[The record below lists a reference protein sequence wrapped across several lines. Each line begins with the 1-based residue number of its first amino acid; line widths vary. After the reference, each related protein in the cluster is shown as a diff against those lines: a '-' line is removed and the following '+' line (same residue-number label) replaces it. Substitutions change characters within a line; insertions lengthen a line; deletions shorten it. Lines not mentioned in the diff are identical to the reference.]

1 MRQTAALSSQ
11 PSAIEAGIVY
21 LVYTGEAP
29 VFHQSLSAAERMAM
43 AGQRE
48 KKLVTIRNGRLHSGP
63 FSLDV
68 EGFALAEHPT
78 QVTDF
83 FDDRQL
89 TSIYT
94 PEVEKLVS
102 QHTGAA
108 RVIVFDHTRRSSAAA
123 TREKHSARDPVAA
136 AHVDYNDNSARQR
149 LKDVLG
155 DKAEQMASKRFSII
169 NVWRSMSGVIQEWP
183 LAVCDA
189 RTIDESLLHSTV
201 REAPVRAEPSFE
213 YNRPSETR
221 HAAFDPNHKW
231 YYFPSMSRNEALLF
245 KNHDTATGGIARYSM
260 HTAFQDPDT
269 PANPEPRE
277 SIETRVFA
285 FYE

>member
-1 MRQTAALSSQ
+1 MIANETHASQ
-11 PSAIEAGIVY
+11 PAAIEAGIVY

-48 KKLVTIRNGRLHSGP
+48 KKMVTIRNGRLSPGG

-68 EGFALAEHPT
+68 EGFTLAEHQT
-78 QVTDF
+78 AVTDF

-89 TSIYT
+89 SAIYT
-94 PEVEKLVS
+94 PELERLVAK
-102 QHTGAA
+102 HAGAS
-108 RVIVFDHTRRSSAAA
+108 RVIVFDHTRRSSAAS

-136 AHVDYNDNSARQR
+136 AHVDYNDSSARQR

-155 DKAEQMASKRFSII
+155 DKAGEVAGKRFSII
-169 NVWRSMSGVIQEWP
+169 NVWRSMNTIIQEWP

-189 RTIDESLLHSTV
+189 RTFDETKLHSTV

-221 HAAFDPNHKW
+221 HAAFDARHKW
-231 YYFPSMSRNEALLF
+231 FYFPQMNRNEALIF
-245 KNHDTATGGIARYSM
+245 KNHDTEANGIARYSM
-260 HTAFQDPDT
+260 HTAFEDPDT
-269 PANPEPRE
+269 PAKPAPRE
-277 SIETRVFA
+277 SIESRVLA
-285 FYE
+285 FYD